1 MINLCDSHT
10 HVDQYDNAELPG
22 IIERALSHNV
32 THIIAA
38 GTTLKSTEKCISLA
52 NQYPMI
58 YAGTGIHPS
67 EVTELLD
74 EKQSLLLYSMITNND
89 KVVCMSEIG
98 LDYLPESPNKALQQQ
113 VFREQIRIAIATN
126 KPIIF
131 HSRESHE
138 DVFNLLK
145 EEQAFKVGGIM
156 HYFQSDI
163 RTALQ
168 AIDLGFY
175 ISIARPLLRI
185 PELQT
190 TVKHI
195 PLSNMVLETDC
206 YPQPFKKNRQS
217 WTEPRPLMDI
227 ASHMALIKNISIEE
241 VGNTTTAN
249 LKSLVKF

>member
-1 MINLCDSHT
+1 
-10 HVDQYDNAELPG
+10 
-22 IIERALSHNV
+22 
-32 THIIAA
+32 
-38 GTTLKSTEKCISLA
+38 
-52 NQYPMI
+52 
-58 YAGTGIHPS
+58 
-67 EVTELLD
+67 
-74 EKQSLLLYSMITNND
+74 
-89 KVVCMSEIG
+89 
-98 LDYLPESPNKALQQQ
+98 
-113 VFREQIRIAIATN
+113 
-126 KPIIF
+126 
-131 HSRESHE
+131 
-138 DVFNLLK
+138 
-145 EEQAFKVGGIM
+145 M

-175 ISIARPLLRI
+175 VSIARPLLRI

-217 WTEPRPLMDI
+217 WTEPRHLMDI